1 MKSNPI
7 GSLSR
12 LEIEPT
18 MTRRVTIYLPPK
30 PKSPLFLAG
39 AGAAFATGF
48 PVTFPA
54 GLAATFAAGLAAGLA
69 AALTAGFAT
78 TLPLAGAA
86 AGFTSAFFPN
96 EPNGLAF
103 FTGAGGAA
111 GAATFLAA
119 PPLSNLRPK
128 RASRFDGGTIEPG
141 QLNDGMAVIAVWLK
155 EIGVVRIAK

>member
-1 MKSNPI
+1 MKSNPK

-12 LEIEPT
+12 LKIEPV
-18 MTRRVTIYLPPK
+18 MTHHVTVHLPPK
-30 PKSPLFLAG
+30 PKSPLFF
-39 AGAAFATGF
+39 AGAAAAFAAGF
-48 PVTFPA
+48 PTTFPA
-54 GLAATFAAGLAAGLA
+54 GLAATFAAGFAAGLA

-78 TLPLAGAA
+78 ALPLTGAA

-103 FTGAGGAA
+103 FTGAGGAG
-111 GAATFLAA
+111 GADTFLAA

-141 QLNDGMAVIAVWLK
+141 QLNDGMAVIAV
-155 EIGVVRIAK
+155 

>member
-12 LEIEPT
+12 LQIEPA

-30 PKSPLFLAG
+30 PKSPPFFAG
-39 AGAAFATGF
+39 AGAALATGF

-54 GLAATFAAGLAAGLA
+54 GLAATFAAGFATGLA
-69 AALTAGFAT
+69 AAFTAGFAT
-78 TLPLAGAA
+78 TLPLTGAA

-111 GAATFLAA
+111 GAATFLA

-141 QLNDGMAVIAVWLK
+141 QLNDGMAVIAV
-155 EIGVVRIAK
+155 